1 LCYHSNV
8 IAYLDCYSG
17 ISGDMTLGAL
27 VDAGLEIDDLRA
39 ALASLP
45 VAGYRLQA
53 EPVVSKGISG
63 TRVTVEL
70 DAGEQPHRH
79 LSDVEAIIDGSRLS
93 ENVKARAKAVF
104 KRLAE
109 AEAHVHGEP
118 VERVHFHEVGAVDAI
133 VDVVGA
139 VWGFDHLGI
148 ERAFVSPLP
157 TGSGKVR
164 SAHGP
169 IPVPA
174 PATLEIAR
182 RAGAPLVPSTA
193 ETELVTPTGAALAA
207 ELGEFRQPPMTVE
220 RVGYG
225 FGRKELPWAN
235 ALRLWVGQPVGASGS
250 DQVSLLETNLDDMSP
265 ELIGAAMERLFAA
278 GALDVF
284 FTPIHMKKNRPATM
298 LSAIVPIEREAE
310 LAALILRETSTLG
323 VRVDRRWRYKAD
335 RWSGTADT
343 PWGPVRVKIKSL
355 DGALTAAPE
364 YEDCIRIAREQNVPI
379 ADVYA
384 AARQAPPRNDAR

>member
-1 LCYHSNV
+1 M

-27 VDAGLEIDDLRA
+27 VDAGLDPDDLRS
-39 ALASLP
+39 ALTSLP
-45 VAGYRLQA
+45 VDGYTLEA
-53 EPVVSKGISG
+53 EAVVSRGISG
-63 TRVTVEL
+63 TRVTVPL
-70 DAGEQPHRH
+70 DDREQPHRH
-79 LSDVEAIIDGSRLS
+79 LSDVEAIIDGSGFT
-93 ENVKARAKAVF
+93 ETVKARAKAVF
-104 KRLAE
+104 NRLAE

-118 VERVHFHEVGAVDAI
+118 VDRVHFHEVGAVDAI
-133 VDVVGA
+133 VDVVGTI
-139 VWGFDHLGI
+139 WGFDRLGI

-193 ETELVTPTGAALAA
+193 ETELVTPTGVALAA

-220 RVGYG
+220 RIGYG

-235 ALRLWVGQPVGASGS
+235 ALRLWIGQAVGASWS
-250 DQVSLLETNLDDMSP
+250 DQVSVLETNLDDMTP
-265 ELIGAAMERLFAA
+265 ELLGAAMERLFAA

-284 FTPIHMKKNRPATM
+284 FTPIQMKKNRPATM
-298 LSAIVPIEREAE
+298 LSAIVPVEREGE
-310 LAALILRETSTLG
+310 LAGLILRETSTLG
-323 VRVDRRWRYKAD
+323 VRVHRRWRYKAE
-335 RWSGTADT
+335 RWAGTADT
-343 PWGPVRVKIKSL
+343 PWGPIRVKVKSL

-364 YEDCIRIAREQNVPI
+364 YDDCLRVAREQDVPI

-384 AARQAPPRNDAR
+384 AARLSQPRKDAR